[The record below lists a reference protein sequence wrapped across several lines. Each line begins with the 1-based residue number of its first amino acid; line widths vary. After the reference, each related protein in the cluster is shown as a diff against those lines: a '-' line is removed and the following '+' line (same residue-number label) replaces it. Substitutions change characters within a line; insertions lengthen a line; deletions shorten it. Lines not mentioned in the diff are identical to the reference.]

1 MFLQNVIKIKLSNTD
16 KNKLRLT
23 IFDLLKSLLKV
34 ACEKSF
40 IKLSSL
46 YEKKKN
52 IGMLQK
58 KKTWKKSKIPNVY
71 KWLKNSR
78 HCLKFSPHLVISLKS
93 VW

>member
-23 IFDLLKSLLKV
+23 IFDLLKSLLEV

-46 YEKKKN
+46 YEKKK
-52 IGMLQK
+52 ILVCYK
-58 KKTWKKSKIPNVY
+58 KKLGKNQKFQMSINGSKIVDI
-71 KWLKNSR
+71 
-78 HCLKFSPHLVISLKS
+78 V
-93 VW
+93 